1 MVALAASGTALAETT
16 TYTATKTIPVPP
28 ASNYAGA
35 GGGDGWAIVLS
46 STQVF
51 NVFHHN
57 GVTTLSCHS
66 QSDASQCY
74 TPRTITDGSGN
85 NFGTSGHPGMFL
97 DQKTGKLYVYATRGS
112 DSTGGVVCI
121 DTTIAATNPNP
132 FCGYTA
138 LTAPGDGPEPY
149 GWSTTSTPMQ
159 VGTKWYSFNYV
170 STAAPTG
177 GKDKLMCFDL
187 TTFSACAGQP
197 FSVNIGAGEVSVG
210 APSPATAAIGTQI
223 IIPITT
229 GGNPL
234 LACFDAS
241 TAANCAGKWPVAAPS
256 GFPGSYGSPF
266 PLMDGTGKITGL
278 CLPTGT
284 DQCYDLTGASVTTPA
299 GMPAAIGGGSV
310 SWSGT
315 GLVLGPRVYVPVW
328 SNVVDCFDYSTG
340 ASCTNFPKS
349 FNNLG
354 LLYTV
359 NADPQR
365 PTCIWVNS
373 DNGSAQIQ
381 NFDAYTGGA
390 CGEGNIRVLASQFV
404 VPQPQC
410 TPASYLSLQVLKPEP
425 STYTSGSVG
434 FNDGDGNPI
443 PGAAD
448 RPLDKT
454 GTVDLSGLAL
464 NTATGLPQF
473 VITLVGET
481 GKVGSVEVKLTW
493 KANYDATC
501 VGETTEVE
509 KQPTE
514 LTTNL
519 AGGGKSGSAIIVPE
533 GTAVTDQATL
543 SGTNA
548 AGAAGKVSYTAY
560 SDPSCTK
567 EAGSGGEVTV
577 SGGAVPASGALTL
590 APGTYYWQAA
600 YGGDAG
606 NKPSTSPCGA
616 EIETVEAGGPP
627 KCTRAEGWGS
637 YLKRFVPGRLIV
649 NDSLSTNLASPQ
661 KLLVNLESGLIR
673 FRLVKLE
680 SASCGATAGGGLRF
694 SGSGLAMHENKPGYN
709 TAFWIEVKE
718 GKTYFY
724 ARLLKGTE
732 LINEATGAPLTKSTE
747 KIF

>member
-1 MVALAASGTALAETT
+1 
-16 TYTATKTIPVPP
+16 
-28 ASNYAGA
+28 
-35 GGGDGWAIVLS
+35 
-46 STQVF
+46 
-51 NVFHHN
+51 
-57 GVTTLSCHS
+57 
-66 QSDASQCY
+66 
-74 TPRTITDGSGN
+74 
-85 NFGTSGHPGMFL
+85 
-97 DQKTGKLYVYATRGS
+97 
-112 DSTGGVVCI
+112 
-121 DTTIAATNPNP
+121 
-132 FCGYTA
+132 
-138 LTAPGDGPEPY
+138 
-149 GWSTTSTPMQ
+149 
-159 VGTKWYSFNYV
+159 
-170 STAAPTG
+170 
-177 GKDKLMCFDL
+177 
-187 TTFSACAGQP
+187 
-197 FSVNIGAGEVSVG
+197 
-210 APSPATAAIGTQI
+210 
-223 IIPITT
+223 
-229 GGNPL
+229 
-234 LACFDAS
+234 
-241 TAANCAGKWPVAAPS
+241 
-256 GFPGSYGSPF
+256 
-266 PLMDGTGKITGL
+266 
-278 CLPTGT
+278 
-284 DQCYDLTGASVTTPA
+284 
-299 GMPAAIGGGSV
+299 
-310 SWSGT
+310 
-315 GLVLGPRVYVPVW
+315 
-328 SNVVDCFDYSTG
+328 
-340 ASCTNFPKS
+340 
-349 FNNLG
+349 
-354 LLYTV
+354 
-359 NADPQR
+359 
-365 PTCIWVNS
+365 
-373 DNGSAQIQ
+373 
-381 NFDAYTGGA
+381 
-390 CGEGNIRVLASQFV
+390 
-404 VPQPQC
+404 
-410 TPASYLSLQVLKPEP
+410 VLKPEP

-637 YLKRFVPGRLIV
+637 YLKRFVPGRLVV